1 MLESTENL
9 ENIFENAV
17 REAEKRKHEYVT
29 VEHVLLALI
38 KDESIG
44 TTLHEF
50 KINVGALIRD
60 IENYLDTKC
69 QDITS

>member
-38 KDESIG
+38 KDESS
-44 TTLHEF
+44 
-50 KINVGALIRD
+50 KIILIQNAMISNPKVRS
-60 IENYLDTKC
+60 
-69 QDITS
+69 Q